1 MGKTEKK
8 HIRVQELGNEDRKEC
23 HKRCGVHIRP
33 DTDYN
38 LEVHRSALN
47 LILIMRSNYTF

>member
-1 MGKTEKK
+1 MRIGKSATKDVAYT
-8 HIRVQELGNEDRKEC
+8 I
-23 HKRCGVHIRP
+23 HIRP
-33 DTDYN
+33 DTNYN